1 MSHFRTNPCICALL
15 ILVLAATPGVPR
27 ADSQRNDIHTDAT
40 KVQPLLPGMQAPPFV
55 VRDARGE
62 TVHFDPQHMEKP
74 LVLTFFRGG
83 WCPYCNLHLAELRK
97 AEAELKRLGFDIWFI
112 SIDRPEQLYESLAQ
126 PDIGYEVLSDAKL
139 EATRSFGLAFRV
151 PDDLHARY
159 LNFGIDL
166 ETASGED
173 HHVLPVPS
181 TFIIGTDGLIRF
193 QYSNV
198 DYTVR
203 LHPEVLMAA
212 ARSYMD
218 DQDARLRRQRDAQ
231 KAGG

>member
-1 MSHFRTNPCICALL
+1 MRHIIPKPFLPGFL
-15 ILVLAATPGVPR
+15 ILCLAALPGSLWAESNR
-27 ADSQRNDIHTDAT
+27 ADIHADANLA
-40 KVQPLLPGMQAPPFV
+40 QPLLPGMRAPSFE

-62 TVHFDPQHMEKP
+62 TVRFDPENMAKP

-97 AEAELKRLGFDIWFI
+97 AEAELEQMGFDIWFI
-112 SIDRPEQLYESLAQ
+112 SIDRPQQLYESLNQ
-126 PDIGYEVLSDAKL
+126 PDIGYKVLSDAKL

-151 PDDLHARY
+151 PDTLVARY
-159 LNFGIDL
+159 LQHGIDL
-166 ETASGED
+166 EAASGEG

-181 TFIIGTDGLIRF
+181 TFIIGTEGLIRF

-203 LHPEVLMAA
+203 LHPDVLLAA
-212 ARSYMD
+212 ARSYLE

-231 KAGG
+231 KAGD